1 MNTVNKKALS
11 RKHIPILKAPLI
23 MNSLENRKSERLSSV
38 LFSWKKTQ
46 NKPVTSKRE
55 CSQPAALA
63 WTVSSS
69 AVLDMLNSF
78 QLTQAEETHYE
89 ITTEI
94 RIQHSVQ
101 K

>member
-1 MNTVNKKALS
+1 
-11 RKHIPILKAPLI
+11 

-38 LFSWKKTQ
+38 LFHEKK
-46 NKPVTSKRE
+46 NPVTSKRE
-55 CSQPAALA
+55 YSQPAALA

-78 QLTQAEETHYE
+78 QLIQAEETNYE